1 MKTNITSKTKVSA
14 SEFEYDECNGYNY
27 LWQLVNLGSIIPA
40 FKGMQIVKIGF
51 AKRTYKSGLAHGVES
66 RVKNTLYDIER
77 KMGIE
82 RGQLKAKIHLVKD
95 GDYDTTQSAESFF
108 HSRNKDWCIKS
119 LLHGFT
125 LGLYMGQE
133 WEWKKGL
140 TIGGASEFYNMP
152 VKLAKAKFYNAWR
165 ESNREI
171 GLASVLAAR
180 ARGQHGYPVAN
191 SGKGDEEP
199 SIESR
204 ETRMTKDKPKYW
216 HEVTL

>member
-1 MKTNITSKTKVSA
+1 MKTTITSNTNTSL
-14 SEFEYDECNGYNY
+14 SEFDYDECNGYNY

-40 FKGMQIVKIGF
+40 FKGMTICKIGF
-51 AKRTYKSGLAHGVES
+51 AKRTYKSGLRHGVES

-82 RGQLKAKIHLVKD
+82 RGQLKAKIHLVKE

-108 HSRNKDWCIKS
+108 HSRNKDWCIKA

-125 LGLYMGQE
+125 LGLYMGRE
-133 WEWKKGL
+133 WDFTKGV
-140 TIGGASEFYNMP
+140 TIGGSSEFYNMP
-152 VKLAKAKFYNAWR
+152 VKMAKAKFYNAWR

-171 GLASVLAAR
+171 GLANVLAAR

-191 SGKGDEEP
+191 TGIGDEEP
-199 SIESR
+199 SIEKI
-204 ETRMTKDKPKYW
+204 EGWK
-216 HEVTL
+216 EVTL

>member
-1 MKTNITSKTKVSA
+1 MKINITSKTNTSL
-14 SEFEYDECNGYNY
+14 SEFDYDECNGYNY
-27 LWQLVNLGSIIPA
+27 LWQLTNLGSIIPA
-40 FKGMQIVKIGF
+40 FKGMTICKIGF
-51 AKRTYKSGLAHGVES
+51 AKRTYKSGLRHGVES

-82 RGQLKAKIHLVKD
+82 RGQLKAKIHLVKE

-140 TIGGASEFYNMP
+140 TIGGSSEFYNMP
-152 VKLAKAKFYNAWR
+152 VKMAKAKFYNAWR

-171 GLASVLAAR
+171 GLANVLAAR

-191 SGKGDEEP
+191 TGIGDEEP

-204 ETRMTKDKPKYW
+204 ETGMTKWK
-216 HEVTL
+216 EVTL

>member
-1 MKTNITSKTKVSA
+1 MKTAITSKTKVSP
-14 SEFEYDECNGYNY
+14 SEFDYDECNGYNY

-51 AKRTYKSGLAHGVES
+51 AKRTYKSGMAHGVES

-82 RGQLKAKIHLVKD
+82 RGQLKAKIHLVKE

-133 WEWKKGL
+133 WEWKKGV
-140 TIGGASEFYNMP
+140 TIGGSSEFYNMP

-180 ARGQHGYPVAN
+180 ARGQHGYPEAN
-191 SGKGDEEP
+191 TGKGDEEP
-199 SIESR
+199 SIEKI
-204 ETRMTKDKPKYW
+204 EAWKT
-216 HEVTL
+216 VTL